1 MVRATL
7 LLDAD
12 PTNSV
17 DASDSLTIYP
27 QVVRAAIELQDV
39 VRSAGILS
47 PPKIEIDSLRIRP
60 NDSGVRAIEM
70 VGARLRQWK
79 AVGPTTL
86 QRAIVLRSATEG
98 VASAPSVLFY
108 STEAGAV
115 AAPAAPPHLREQGG
129 VRDSVMPQ
137 NGVGDDASAVGCL
150 AVAAATSRAAAR
162 VRSLAGLLAT
172 RRGS

>member
-1 MVRATL
+1 VDSVTMVRATL
-7 LLDAD
+7 LLTQI

-27 QVVRAAIELQDV
+27 QVVRAAIDLQDV

-60 NDSGVRAIEM
+60 NDSGQRAIEI
-70 VGARLRQWK
+70 VGAMRQWK

-98 VASAPSVLFY
+98 ASAPSVLFY
-108 STEAGAV
+108 STEA
-115 AAPAAPPHLREQGG
+115 APSQRPRLRLTYVTKVEFGI
-129 VRDSVMPQ
+129 P
-137 NGVGDDASAVGCL
+137 
-150 AVAAATSRAAAR
+150 
-162 VRSLAGLLAT
+162 
-172 RRGS
+172 